1 MYLSRGTCIFAIDE
15 GVRAADIYKHDEH
28 DRKTE
33 ASDMAPTPGSKNLI
47 TDIAGLKVGNAHNA
61 HHATGVT
68 VLLPD
73 DPVVAAVDVRGGA
86 PGTRD
91 VSALDPACLVDVVHG
106 IVLSGGSVFGLD
118 AAGGV
123 ISHLSEQGVG
133 MSFGRSALHIP
144 IVPSAILFDLTFGPD
159 KSWGATPPYREL
171 GIAAAKAAGSEFD
184 LGNAGAGYGAT
195 AGMLKGGLG
204 SASSVFGGFT
214 VGALVALNPVG
225 SCINP
230 ASNDLWARPFE
241 LDGEF
246 GPAPSPPAAPVP
258 MTPLG
263 GSKLDARAAG
273 ANTTI
278 AVVATDAVLTKAQA
292 HRLAIMA
299 SDGMARAIRPIHP
312 PYDGDTVFA
321 LATGSTA
328 LGEQPNEDLAMLGST
343 AADCLS
349 RAIGRAMASAEPLHG
364 HDAWRPA

>member
-1 MYLSRGTCIFAIDE
+1 MN
-15 GVRAADIYKHDEH
+15 
-28 DRKTE
+28 
-33 ASDMAPTPGSKNLI
+33 MTPGPKNLI
-47 TDIAGLKVGNAHNA
+47 TDIAGLKVGNAHDA
-61 HHATGVT
+61 HYATGVT

-73 DPVVAAVDVRGGA
+73 GPVAAAADVRGGA

-91 VSALDPACLVDVVHG
+91 ISALDPACVVDAVHG

-159 KSWGATPPYREL
+159 KGWGATPPYREL
-171 GIAAAKAAGSEFD
+171 GIEAAKAADGDFN
-184 LGNAGAGYGAT
+184 LGNSGAGYGAT

-204 SASSVFGGFT
+204 SASSVFSGFS

-241 LDGEF
+241 LNSEF
-246 GPAPSPPAAPVP
+246 GPAPAAPSAPVP
-258 MTPLG
+258 LTPLG
-263 GSKLDARAAG
+263 GSKLDARTAG

-292 HRLAIMA
+292 QRLAIMA
-299 SDGMARAIRPIHP
+299 SDGMARAIRPIHTP
-312 PYDGDTVFA
+312 FDGDTVFA
-321 LATGSTA
+321 LATGKTE
-328 LGEQPNEDLAMLGST
+328 LGDQPAEALAMLGST

-349 RAIGRAMASAEPLHG
+349 RAIGRAMTSAQPLHG
-364 HDAWRPA
+364 HDAWRSA

>member
-1 MYLSRGTCIFAIDE
+1 MN
-15 GVRAADIYKHDEH
+15 V
-28 DRKTE
+28 
-33 ASDMAPTPGSKNLI
+33 TPGPRNLI
-47 TDIAGLKVGNAHNA
+47 TDVAGLKVGNAHHA
-61 HHATGVT
+61 HYATGVT

-73 DPVVAAVDVRGGA
+73 NPVVAAVDVRGGA

-91 VSALDPACLVDVVHG
+91 ISALDPACLVDTVHG

-123 ISHLSEQGVG
+123 ISYLAEQGVG
-133 MSFGRSALHIP
+133 MSFGQSALRIP

-159 KSWGATPPYREL
+159 KTWGATPPYREL
-171 GIAAAKAAGSEFD
+171 GIAAAKTVDSQFD
-184 LGNAGAGYGAT
+184 LGNAGAGHGAT

-204 SASSVFGGFT
+204 SASNLFGEFT

-246 GPAPSPPAAPVP
+246 GPVPAPPVSPVP
-258 MTPLG
+258 LTPLG

-292 HRLAIMA
+292 QRLAIMA
-299 SDGMARAIRPIHP
+299 SDGMARAIRPIHT

-328 LGEQPNEDLAMLGST
+328 LGDQPDEALAMLGSA

-349 RAIGRAMASAEPLHG
+349 RAIGRAVASAEPLHG
-364 HDAWRPA
+364 QNAWRAA

>member
-1 MYLSRGTCIFAIDE
+1 MT
-15 GVRAADIYKHDEH
+15 V
-28 DRKTE
+28 
-33 ASDMAPTPGSKNLI
+33 TPGSKNLI
-47 TDIAGLKVGNAHNA
+47 TDVAGLKVGNAHNA
-61 HHATGVT
+61 HYATGVT
-68 VLLPD
+68 VVLPD
-73 DPVVAAVDVRGGA
+73 EPVMAGVDVRGGA

-91 VSALDPACLVDVVHG
+91 VSALDPACLVDAVHG
-106 IVLSGGSVFGLD
+106 IALSGGSVFGLD

-123 ISHLSEQGVG
+123 ISYLAEQGVG
-133 MSFGRSALHIP
+133 MSLAQSTVRIP
-144 IVPSAILFDLTFGPD
+144 LVPSAILFDLTFGPD

-171 GIAAAKAAGSEFD
+171 GIEAAKSVGGQFD

-195 AGMLKGGLG
+195 AGQLKGGLG
-204 SASSVFGGFT
+204 SASSVFGEFT

-246 GPAPSPPAAPVP
+246 GPVPAPPAAPVP
-258 MTPLG
+258 LTPLG

-292 HRLAIMA
+292 QRLAIMA
-299 SDGMARAIRPIHP
+299 SDGMARAIRPIHT

-321 LATGSTA
+321 LATGTTV
-328 LGEQPNEDLAMLGST
+328 LGDQPDEALAMIGSA

-349 RAIGRAMASAEPLHG
+349 RAIGRAMVNAEPLHG
-364 HDAWRPA
+364 HDVWRSA